1 MKPRD
6 VLDML
11 LIGAIWGGAF
21 PMLRVA
27 APAFGPVALIGV
39 RVAIAAVVL
48 LALLRARGELVA
60 RARPLFVLAM
70 LNTAIPFT
78 LFAYAS
84 LGVTAGTA
92 SLLNATTPMFGA
104 LLAYLWLGERLGAL
118 QVLGIA
124 LGFGGIALIVWQGVG
139 AQGPGAG
146 LAVAAGLA
154 GAALYG
160 AAASYAR
167 RRLAGADA
175 LVVATGCVCGAVL
188 VMVPAAAL
196 TWPEQSPGALAWG
209 CAAGLGLVLLM
220 LGHGQAPQTQRQQRG
235 HLEQAGQRGMALEHG
250 DGRGARAGGLLA
262 RPEQAQAQPGGGGIA
277 ARGQALLQLG
287 LAVLPLA
294 GRMQQLQ
301 PLARLPDSLRPAT
314 EVYRLGSSDFLFDC
328 NLRSGCGD

>member
-175 LVVATGCVCGAVL
+175 LVVATGCVCGAAL

-196 TWPEQSPGALAWG
+196 TWPEQGPGALAWG
-209 CAAGLGLVLLM
+209 CAAGLGLVCTALAYVLYFRLLPRV
-220 LGHGQAPQTQRQQRG
+220 GA
-235 HLEQAGQRGMALEHG
+235 
-250 DGRGARAGGLLA
+250 ARAVTVTFLIPVFGVLWGA
-262 RPEQAQAQPGGGGIA
+262 
-277 ARGQALLQLG
+277 ALLG
-287 LAVLPLA
+287 EPLTWT
-294 GRMQQLQ
+294 L
-301 PLARLPDSLRPAT
+301 L
-314 EVYRLGSSDFLFDC
+314 LGSVVVLVGTALAMGLVRRPS
-328 NLRSGCGD
+328 